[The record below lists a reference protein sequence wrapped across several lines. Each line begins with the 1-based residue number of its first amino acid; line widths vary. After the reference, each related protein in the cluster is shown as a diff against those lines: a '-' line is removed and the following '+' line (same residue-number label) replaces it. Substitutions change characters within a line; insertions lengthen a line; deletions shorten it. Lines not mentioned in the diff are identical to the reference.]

1 MIYKQ
6 AQIDKYLKKTDLAI
20 KLFLVYGN
28 NEGLQAEYVRALT
41 ASICPDVFDP
51 FQVVYFNCSDVLAD
65 TSALMA
71 EYASQSLLGGRR
83 VIVIK
88 DADNNLTKH
97 LKTLFDTVSSDTLII
112 VSAANL
118 NKKSSLVVLAE
129 GRDDMA
135 VVACY
140 DDRDEDVYSTVKN
153 KLVDNGF
160 TIGNEALKMLC
171 ARLSNDRKTNLG
183 ELEKLM
189 TYMGTKRDIALDD
202 IEKIVSDASASSSD
216 DVAYCSANGD
226 SAGAQKA
233 FKKLIN
239 EGNEPI
245 SVVRTLLYHFQKLL
259 TVLSYVENGETIDK
273 AIYKLVPRII
283 FFREPAFKK
292 QLSFW
297 KRDRLLGVLDL
308 LYKCERDCKTSN
320 MPVEEIVG
328 YTIMQISSAAAKMQK
343 QMY

>member
-135 VVACY
+135 VVVKHNMY
-140 DDRDEDVYSTVKN
+140 DGFKSGIQIPESIQIAKEIEAAGVHGIVLSAGFVSKAPMAVMRGAMPIKTLAYYMDMAKFWWLKAALHLVGRIMIPTVPFKEAYFLEDAKKFRAELKCPLIYVGGLVSRAKIDEVLNDGFECVQMARALVHDTDFVN
-153 KLVDNGF
+153 KLAASDETYRSGCKHSNYCIGRMYTKEMRCHHCVDN
-160 TIGNEALKMLC
+160 LP
-171 ARLSNDRKTNLG
+171 
-183 ELEKLM
+183 
-189 TYMGTKRDIALDD
+189 
-202 IEKIVSDASASSSD
+202 
-216 DVAYCSANGD
+216 
-226 SAGAQKA
+226 
-233 FKKLIN
+233 KKL
-239 EGNEPI
+239 
-245 SVVRTLLYHFQKLL
+245 QK
-259 TVLSYVENGETIDK
+259 EIAK
-273 AIYKLVPRII
+273 AEAEL
-283 FFREPAFKK
+283 
-292 QLSFW
+292 
-297 KRDRLLGVLDL
+297 
-308 LYKCERDCKTSN
+308 
-320 MPVEEIVG
+320 
-328 YTIMQISSAAAKMQK
+328 
-343 QMY
+343 